1 MNNGTKRFYYRALWN
16 FALREDLKELDIDF
30 NGIDFGHSNLYENL
44 LLTHAGDVHA
54 IEDRARKETQRFIAS
69 RPVLPPNEEAIAP
82 TYMKLAWRA
91 QNAFDEAHALHRAT
105 YDIYVSD
112 LSAEEKERVLDKVL
126 RFYKDSRYAITD
138 RRLDH
143 QLMDRKRDGCEGQRK
158 DREGCP
164 ADPHPDSTERRIR
177 VQYGWVRQS

>member
-69 RPVLPPNEEAIAP
+69 RPVLPR
-82 TYMKLAWRA
+82 MKKPS
-91 QNAFDEAHALHRAT
+91 HRP
-105 YDIYVSD
+105 I
-112 LSAEEKERVLDKVL
+112 
-126 RFYKDSRYAITD
+126 
-138 RRLDH
+138 
-143 QLMDRKRDGCEGQRK
+143 
-158 DREGCP
+158 
-164 ADPHPDSTERRIR
+164 
-177 VQYGWVRQS
+177 